1 MRLPFLVFGLITI
14 AAFAALAESPVGITH
29 SVFVAGA
36 ETAILNDQGAVLWK
50 YPAATRDGF
59 VLPDGHLLLAVSKN
73 KDYPG
78 GAVVEVTREN
88 QVVFEYRGTQVEVNT
103 AQALP
108 NGRIL
113 LTEAGPNP
121 RVLEVD
127 RTGKIVVDVPLQ
139 AQTTNGHMQTRMTRQ
154 LVNGDYLVPQVME
167 RVVREY
173 TPAGKIVWE
182 YQSPATP
189 KECSPFTA
197 IRLPDGHT
205 LVTQTRGTRVDEVD
219 AGGKMVWEL
228 TGADLPTAL
237 LNHPTAAQRLPNGN
251 TVISSY
257 GAGENQVK
265 LFEVTRDKQVVWT
278 LTLPWKHGIHEFQ
291 VLDTNGAPLAAPPL
305 K

>member
-1 MRLPFLVFGLITI
+1 MRVPSFIFGLVMVT
-14 AAFAALAESPVGITH
+14 AFSAFAESPIGIAH

-36 ETAILNDQGAVLWK
+36 ETAILSDKGEELWK

-59 VLPDGHLLLAVSKN
+59 VLPDGHVLLAVSKN

-88 QVVFEYRGTQVEVNT
+88 QIVFEYKGTQVEVNT
-103 AQALP
+103 VQALA

-127 RTGKIVVDVPLQ
+127 RTRKIVVEVPLQ
-139 AQTTNGHMQTRMTRQ
+139 AQTANGHMQTRMTRQ
-154 LVNGDYLVPQVME
+154 LANGNYLVPQVME

-205 LVTQTRGTRVDEVD
+205 LVTQTRGTQVDEVD
-219 AGGKMVWEL
+219 ADGKIVWKL
-228 TGADLPTAL
+228 TGADLPPPL

-257 GAGENQVK
+257 GAGENEVK
-265 LFEVTRDKQVVWT
+265 LFEVTREKQVVWT
-278 LTLPWKHGIHEFQ
+278 
-291 VLDTNGAPLAAPPL
+291 
-305 K
+305 

>member
-1 MRLPFLVFGLITI
+1 MHT
-14 AAFAALAESPVGITH
+14 FAMTVGFVLALAVASAAEPSAISHT
-29 SVFVAGA
+29 VFVAGA
-36 ETAILNDQGAVLWK
+36 ETAILGNSGEVLWS

-59 VLPDGHLLLAVSKN
+59 VLPNGRVLLAVSKN

-78 GAVVEVTREN
+78 GAAIEITREK
-88 QVVFEYRGTQVEVNT
+88 QVIFEYKGTQIEVNT
-103 AQALP
+103 AQPLA
-108 NGRIL
+108 NGHIL
-113 LTEAGPNP
+113 LTEAGSHP

-127 RTGKIVVDVPLQ
+127 RSGKIVTEVPLQ
-139 AQTTNGHMQTRMTRQ
+139 AQTTNAHMQTRMTRR
-154 LVNGDYLVPQVME
+154 LANGNLLVPQVME
-167 RVVREY
+167 KVVREY
-173 TPAGKIVWE
+173 TPDAKIVWE
-182 YQSPATP
+182 YRSPAIP

-219 AGGKMVWEL
+219 AEGKLVWEL
-228 TGADLPTAL
+228 TGADLSPPL

-257 GAGENQVK
+257 GAAENQVK
-265 LFEVTRDKQVVWT
+265 LFEVTREKKVVWT

-291 VLDTNGAPLAAPPL
+291 ILGTNGTPLDATPL